1 MAKKNGA
8 GFLLGQA
15 KQKPRAASILSL
27 SSVAACEEGRP
38 WTA

>member
-15 KQKPRAASILSL
+15 KQKLRAASILPL
-27 SSVAACEEGRP
+27 SNVAACGDGRQ